1 MNRAAKVALAPLGAL
16 YGAAVRARSGGYQ
29 KGFLKSHKVSVPV
42 ISVGNIT
49 VGGTGKTPLVQW
61 LAERL
66 FDGGRRSCI
75 ISRGY
80 RRENAKQ
87 QTVVSDGDQI
97 LSDVAQSGDEAMM
110 LALVLLGKSAVVC
123 NADRVS
129 AAQWVIES
137 LASDVVLL
145 DDGFQHRRLARDL
158 DIVTIDATNAFGNG
172 RLLPAGTLREPITS
186 LRRADCIVLT
196 RTSGEGAAELIDRI
210 QRVTNAPI
218 FQSRTLIDKFR
229 RFDASGDAQDTV
241 EINQPLAAF
250 CGIGNPSS
258 FFQQLRAAHLDV
270 RHEAVY
276 RDHHKYSQVDI
287 DRLAQHAQAK
297 GAQALITTAKDSV
310 KLQSLH
316 FELPCYVAHIEV
328 EISDATKLL
337 ELVERAITQKKT
349 S

>member
-1 MNRAAKVALAPLGAL
+1 
-16 YGAAVRARSGGYQ
+16 
-29 KGFLKSHKVSVPV
+29 
-42 ISVGNIT
+42 
-49 VGGTGKTPLVQW
+49 
-61 LAERL
+61 
-66 FDGGRRSCI
+66 
-75 ISRGY
+75 
-80 RRENAKQ
+80 
-87 QTVVSDGDQI
+87 
-97 LSDVAQSGDEAMM
+97 
-110 LALVLLGKSAVVC
+110 
-123 NADRVS
+123 
-129 AAQWVIES
+129 
-137 LASDVVLL
+137 
-145 DDGFQHRRLARDL
+145 
-158 DIVTIDATNAFGNG
+158 
-172 RLLPAGTLREPITS
+172 

-229 RFDASGDAQDTV
+229 RFDASGVAQDTV

-316 FELPCYVAHIEV
+316 FELACYVAQMEV

-337 ELVERAITQKKT
+337 ELVEQAITQKKT